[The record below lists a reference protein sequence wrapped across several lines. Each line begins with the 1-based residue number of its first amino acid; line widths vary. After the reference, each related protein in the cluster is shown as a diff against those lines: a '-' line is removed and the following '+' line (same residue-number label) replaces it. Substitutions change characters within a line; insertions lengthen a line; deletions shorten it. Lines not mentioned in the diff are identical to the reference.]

1 MSESSSDQQDHLRSL
16 LQLKKKYDQPT
27 QEEVP
32 QAYKVGLKTRTW
44 CTQKTNFLLKLKLD
58 KC

>member
-32 QAYKVGLKTRTW
+32 QAYKVGLKTRTC
-44 CTQKTNFLLKLKLD
+44 CTQKTTF
-58 KC
+58 C